1 MWPKLGG
8 KTGLAVIKNLEFDV
22 TGNTVPLE
30 AFFTEDE
37 LADMTE
43 EEKAENYMTRP
54 GGAEIVEFNELSVN
68 KIMIEVKKTNEK
80 LCISDI
86 VVLGKTA

>member
-1 MWPKLGG
+1 
-8 KTGLAVIKNLEFDV
+8 
-22 TGNTVPLE
+22 
-30 AFFTEDE
+30 
-37 LADMTE
+37 MTE

-68 KIMIEVKKTNEK
+68 KITIEVKKTNEK